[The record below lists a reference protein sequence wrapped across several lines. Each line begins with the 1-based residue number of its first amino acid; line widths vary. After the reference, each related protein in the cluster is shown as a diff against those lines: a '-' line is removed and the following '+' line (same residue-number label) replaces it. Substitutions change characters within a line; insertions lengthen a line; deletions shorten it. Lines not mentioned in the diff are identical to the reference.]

1 MASAREIESELI
13 TAVTSALQN
22 CGVIVEREETE
33 ERLVNFIATI
43 MVFMVVPLDPLVDH
57 SYLSI
62 LRTLSF

>member
-1 MASAREIESELI
+1 MASAGEIERELI

-43 MVFMVVPLDPLVDH
+43 MVFMVVPLVDH